1 MKGKGMEKIRQ
12 ISVTFTLMDSQQQKL
27 RELTERYNA
36 LMQTNETEESMFS
49 FIMRTGSLFTIE
61 KAMDQYDKSLVALE
75 TCGFCGGVV

>member
-1 MKGKGMEKIRQ
+1 MKKRKEITV
-12 ISVTFTLMDSQQQKL
+12 SYNLNDSQQERL

-36 LMQTNETEESMFS
+36 LMQSNATEEEMFS
-49 FIMRTGSLFTIE
+49 YVMRTGSLFTIE

>member
-1 MKGKGMEKIRQ
+1 MKIKIPSKE
-12 ISVTFTLMDSQQQKL
+12 ISVTYSLSTDQIERLG
-27 RELTERYNA
+27 ELTERYNA
-36 LMQTNETEESMFS
+36 LMMKNETEESMFS

>member
-1 MKGKGMEKIRQ
+1 MMMYNRKE
-12 ISVTFTLMDSQQQKL
+12 ISVMYSLSSEQLAKL

-36 LMQTNETEESMFS
+36 LMQSNATEEEMFS
-49 FIMRTGSLFTIE
+49 YVMRTGSLFTIE

>member
-1 MKGKGMEKIRQ
+1 MMMYNRKE
-12 ISVTFTLMDSQQQKL
+12 ISVMYSLSSEQLVKL

-36 LMQTNETEESMFS
+36 LMMKNETEESMFS

-75 TCGFCGGVV
+75 TCGFCGGVI